1 MTSLLL
7 SERVP
12 HNWGLLPKLATIV
25 DGRGTSAEN
34 AQKGDSPGDS
44 PAPNRDPA
52 LSTKV
57 TIRGLSA
64 PVSRW
69 IDVSWVSCPDSTS

>member
-12 HNWGLLPKLATIV
+12 SDWGLHPELAIIV
-25 DGRGTSAEN
+25 DRRDTSAEN
-34 AQKGDSPGDS
+34 TLKGDSWGDS
-44 PAPNRDPA
+44 PNWDPA
-52 LSTKV
+52 LSSKV
-57 TIRGLSA
+57 TTGGLSA

-69 IDVSWVSCPDSTS
+69 KVGVPPPMD